1 MTHAL
6 SDLSKTNASA
16 WWSTAAGR
24 AEFLGHLLTA
34 LIIAAVTLFIA
45 DLVYRG
51 VKKVTR
57 RVVQNDADR
66 TFPEFMAQVVRWMIL
81 MVGLVAVLNRLGV
94 ATASVLTMLGAA
106 SLAIGLA
113 LQGTLGNVA
122 SGLIILL
129 ARPYRN
135 GDSIRL
141 GEVQG
146 RVRRLGL
153 FSTEIDTVEGPRAY
167 VPNAKAF
174 SNEIINIT
182 SNATVRVEVLVDVGY
197 ETDLNRALDLLGG
210 VARSQPEQVEGHD
223 PVAALVAFAAS
234 GITVRVAIWVMPS
247 HAIAARNALM
257 IGIKQALDDAAIE
270 IPYPHQVEI
279 SKNASQ
285 KV

>member
-1 MTHAL
+1 MTKTL
-6 SDLSKTNASA
+6 PDLTKDA

-24 AEFLGHLLTA
+24 GEFLTHLLSA
-34 LIIAAVTLFIA
+34 LIIAAITLFVA

-51 VKKVTR
+51 VKRLTR

-66 TFPEFMAQVVRWMIL
+66 TLPEFLAQIVRWMI
-81 MVGLVAVLNRLGV
+81 MVVGLVAVLNRLGV

-135 GDSIRL
+135 GDQVRL

-153 FSTEIDTVEGPRAY
+153 FSTEVDTVDGTRAY

-174 SNEIINIT
+174 GNEIINLTDNGAI
-182 SNATVRVEVLVDVGY
+182 RVEVVTDVGY
-197 ETDLNRALDLLGG
+197 GTDLTAVLKLLSD
-210 VARSQPEQVEGHD
+210 VAHAQPDQVDNHPAVVG
-223 PVAALVAFAAS
+223 LVAFAAS
-234 GITVRVAIWVMPS
+234 GVTLRVAIWVPPS
-247 HAIAARNALM
+247 HALAARNGLM
-257 IGIKQALDDAAIE
+257 IAMKRALDEAGVE
-270 IPYPHQVEI
+270 IPYPHQVGI
-279 SKNASQ
+279 TKL
-285 KV
+285 

>member
-1 MTHAL
+1 MTKL
-6 SDLSKTNASA
+6 LPDLTKTPATAHA
-16 WWSTAAGR
+16 WWNTADGR
-24 AEFLGHLLTA
+24 AEFLAHLLTA

-51 VKKVTR
+51 VKTMTR

-81 MVGLVAVLNRLGV
+81 TIGLVAVLNRLGV
-94 ATASVLTMLGAA
+94 ATGSVLTVLGAA

-135 GDSIRL
+135 GDSVRI

-153 FSTEIDTVEGPRAY
+153 FSTEVDTVDGTRAY

-174 SNEIINIT
+174 SGEIYNVT
-182 SNATVRVEVLVDVGY
+182 DNGVVKVELLFDVGRQT
-197 ETDLNRALDLLGG
+197 ELPVLLERLRG
-210 VARSQPEQVEGHD
+210 VVHSQPDQVTGHD
-223 PVAALVAFAAS
+223 PIVALADFSAS
-234 GITVRVAIWVMPS
+234 GITARVAIWVMPA
-247 HAIAARNALM
+247 HALAARTQLVIAIKTALGGA
-257 IGIKQALDDAAIE
+257 GIDM
-270 IPYPHQVEI
+270 PYPHQVSI
-279 SKNASQ
+279 SKA
-285 KV
+285 